1 MSYYVVDA
9 EMGLPWDVAEAAEGM
24 RVRTV
29 ARCPTRDAAEAA
41 RRLLSGECA
50 RAKEEPPL
58 PVCGVCLDTR
68 PRCARPVPCDKCRDG
83 LRPFCREPRCD
94 CECHERRGRVR
105 GELVRT
111 VRWPEWVPSSE
122 CLRRYNEGKADGAAQ
137 ERARIVAFAKTYVKS
152 PIRADVLAEMIERG
166 EAGE

>member
-1 MSYYVVDA
+1 MSYRVFENKAFYGAAHNPPNYTHAVSV
-9 EMGLPWDVAEAAEGM
+9 WDVWEYAWDGDL
-24 RVRTV
+24 V

-50 RAKEEPPL
+50 RELADAQMDRLVAAKTGAGKPMRAL
-58 PVCGVCLDTR
+58 GATW
-68 PRCARPVPCDKCRDG
+68 ARKVDRS
-83 LRPFCREPRCD
+83 
-94 CECHERRGRVR
+94 
-105 GELVRT
+105 ELVHPDDVARMRT
-111 VRWPEWVPSSE
+111 ESYEYGV
-122 CLRRYNEGKADGAAQ
+122 ADGAAQ

>member
-1 MSYYVVDA
+1 MSGYSVSWCPRVVGG
-9 EMGLPWDVAEAAEGM
+9 EWNGGECWDVITRPGSPLGAHGVHAS
-24 RVRTV
+24 
-29 ARCPTRDAAEAA
+29 CPTRDAAEAA

-58 PVCGVCLDTR
+58 PVCGVCSGGV
-68 PRCARPVPCDKCRDG
+68 CS
-83 LRPFCREPRCD
+83 
-94 CECHERRGRVR
+94 
-105 GELVRT
+105 
-111 VRWPEWVPSSE
+111 EWCGYE
-122 CLRRYNEGKADGAAQ
+122 AGKADGAAQ